1 MLLLI
6 VEDDH
11 DIRISLA
18 EFFLDEGYSV
28 ADAAD
33 ARDGLSKLRSLRPA
47 LVLLD
52 YAVPERR
59 DGEEFLRSKA
69 ADPAVAAIPVIVMSG
84 FQRLPEMDGVV
95 AFITKPFGSEAIL
108 SLVQRFAGPPDNP
121 DTRTAA

>member
-11 DIRISLA
+11 DTRISLA
-18 EFFLDEGYSV
+18 EFFGDEGYSV
-28 ADAAD
+28 AEAAD
-33 ARDGLSKLRSLRPA
+33 GRDGLSKLRSLRPA

-69 ADPAVAAIPVIVMSG
+69 ADPEVAAIPVIVMSG
-84 FQRLPEMDGVV
+84 FQRLPKMDGVV
-95 AFITKPFGSEAIL
+95 AFLMKPFGTDEIL
-108 SLVQRFAGPPDNP
+108 ALVHRFAGPPHKP
-121 DTRTAA
+121 DSQTAA